1 VPELQEAAPTSFN
14 LSELRLLRGPRGH
27 QNGIAAKIAFLFPG
41 QGSQQPGMGAEMLTD
56 PEVEELCDKC
66 STAGGV
72 DLRHLL
78 VNADDEEL
86 RLTQNAQPALC
97 FVGLGLT
104 LLLRRRGI
112 EPAAAAGHS
121 VGEYAALA
129 ASGAVGAQQV
139 IKAVVERGKAMAEAA
154 PAGTS
159 SMAAV
164 LGLDSQAVE
173 VALAGMNDAWPA
185 NYNTPTQTVIAGTI
199 SGLEAATKRLQAA
212 GAKRVVPLN
221 VSAAFHTP
229 LMAPAAERLRAAL
242 DKIEWRTPRVPV
254 IANLTGRPHQ
264 GGERI
269 PQVMEMQ
276 LRSPVRWAACIQ
288 MLVELGCDTFFEVGP
303 KRALTGMMREL
314 APQAKTGAVGTP
326 TAVEEVG
333 IDG

>member
-1 VPELQEAAPTSFN
+1 MPELQAREATP
-14 LSELRLLRGPRGH
+14 LDLPQLRLLQGPRGD
-27 QNGIAAKIAFLFPG
+27 QNRIGAKAAFVYPG
-41 QGSQQPGMGAEMLTD
+41 QGSQQPGMGAELLTD
-56 PEVEELCDKC
+56 PEVSDLCDKC
-66 STAGGV
+66 ASAAGV
-72 DLRHLL
+72 DLRRLL
-78 VNADDEEL
+78 TTADDEEL

-97 FVGLGLT
+97 FVGIGLT

-121 VGEYAALA
+121 VGEYTALA
-129 ASGAVGAQQV
+129 ASGAVGAPQV
-139 IKAVVERGKAMAEAA
+139 IKAVVERGKAMAEAS

-164 LGLDSQAVE
+164 LGLSSQAVE

-185 NYNTPTQTVIAGTI
+185 NYNTPTQTVIAGTTA
-199 SGLEAATKRLQAA
+199 GLEAATKRLQAA

-242 DKIEWRTPRVPV
+242 DRIEWRTPGIPV
-254 IANLTGRPHQ
+254 MANLTGRPHL

-276 LRSPVRWAACIQ
+276 LRSPVRWAACVLT
-288 MLVELGCDTFFEVGP
+288 LVELGCDMFIEVGP

-314 APQAKTGAVGTP
+314 APTATAAACGTP
-326 TAVEEVG
+326 EGVTQLSL
-333 IDG
+333 